1 MVLEVS
7 VATHGDT
14 ALGTPEAG
22 HGAAEE
28 TEAIIE
34 VITGTTH
41 DQHRSHLGH
50 LTHLSVDNGKES
62 YPCSPIHL
70 LVNYNTI
77 SPIFCTFSSL

>member
-14 ALGTPEAG
+14 ALGTSEAG

-41 DQHRSHLGH
+41 D
-50 LTHLSVDNGKES
+50 
-62 YPCSPIHL
+62 
-70 LVNYNTI
+70 
-77 SPIFCTFSSL
+77 